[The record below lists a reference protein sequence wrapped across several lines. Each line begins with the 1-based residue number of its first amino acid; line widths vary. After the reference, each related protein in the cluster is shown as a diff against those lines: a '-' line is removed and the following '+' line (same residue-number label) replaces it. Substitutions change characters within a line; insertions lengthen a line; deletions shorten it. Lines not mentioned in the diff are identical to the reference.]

1 VERILARDAGPR
13 SRGVIG
19 LGHNGPMETPRLPMR
34 LPAHVLNGIAV
45 SLGISLIQIVL
56 SLAFGKLAALAAA
69 TGAICASLADLPIAP
84 ARTWRRVGTG
94 AVMACVSGLLVNLL
108 RESGVAMGITIM
120 FLSFC
125 SAMALAWG
133 VRAGPLSFIPILALI
148 FTLAAPPPADL
159 HALWV
164 HSGWTAVGALLY
176 FLWAVLSSR
185 VLQPRYRTLALAA
198 ALSALAALLRSRA
211 ALLSRSEGNG
221 ASPLQDWIRSQVAL
235 DERLQAARDL
245 LFPAVGEPHAA
256 PAIAVLLQAVEMRDT
271 LLAGELDIELLGND
285 APASQLRERLRVHG
299 GRVAEAVEAM
309 AQALRDHGMQ
319 VPASAATPFDETD
332 IETGEPVFPHPARH
346 AAATAPAAAAAASL
360 ADSVASAAA
369 TAPSAAVDATLAA
382 VDAAAIGAAAAQ
394 AVAHAQPEVGPPA
407 DPASVARD
415 AAAAARAQAP
425 ARVPL
430 FATTDPRYPLAVAFY
445 GRARQMVAVLAR
457 MQAALRGEPTPLPLA
472 GDELQVFV
480 STEGWPLAALRAQLN
495 TRSPTFR
502 HAVRMSLALGSA
514 YFIGLA
520 LPWASHPHWLVLS
533 VGVVL
538 RGNLEQTLSRRN
550 DRVLGTMIGCLLVL
564 VRAQFAATWV
574 STLAFLAAV
583 GIAHSFTTA
592 RYLVTAA
599 AASVM
604 ALMQAHMAAPDAE
617 SFGVFE
623 RIADT
628 VIGAALAWGFSY
640 LWPWWERRGVAQLN
654 DRVLKS
660 LRALTSE
667 VMRLPDPAQP
677 DLKLRL
683 ARREVYEA
691 VGAIASAAQRTG
703 AEPERVQVPMYA
715 LAEML
720 TRCHVLMAQLVAVR
734 LLLAR
739 RGAQLDPATAG
750 KVLAEAC
757 SALHHALDHPAVG
770 TSPQRGAPGA
780 AGAPVVVAG
789 TVPSE
794 DVDHTA
800 VPAALPDSAVLP
812 WLRRRLQLA
821 TRAARRVGLAAQALN
836 AAAT

>member
-1 VERILARDAGPR
+1 
-13 SRGVIG
+13 
-19 LGHNGPMETPRLPMR
+19 METPRLAMR
-34 LPAHVLNGIAV
+34 LPAHVLNGLAV
-45 SLGISLIQIVL
+45 SVGISIIQIT
-56 SLAFGKLAALAAA
+56 LALTAGPLAALAAC

-84 ARTWRRVGTG
+84 ARTWRRVGT
-94 AVMACVSGLLVNLL
+94 AALVAWASGLLVNLL
-108 RESGVAMGITIM
+108 RESGVAMGFTVVA
-120 FLSFC
+120 LGFC
-125 SAMALAWG
+125 STMAWAWG
-133 VRAGPLSFIPILALI
+133 PRAGPLAFIPILALI
-148 FTLAAPPPADL
+148 FTLAAPAPASSAEL
-159 HALWV
+159 LV
-164 HSGWTAVGALLY
+164 RSGWTAVGALSY
-176 FLWAVLSSR
+176 FGWAVLSSR
-185 VLQPRYRTLALAA
+185 VLQPRYRTLALAG
-198 ALSALAALLRSRA
+198 ALHALAALLRSRA
-211 ALLSRSEGNG
+211 ALLSRADGG
-221 ASPLQDWIRSQVAL
+221 DAAPPLQDWIRSQIAL

-245 LFPAVGEPHAA
+245 LFPAAGEPQTG
-256 PAIAVLLQAVEMRDT
+256 PAIAVLLLAVEMRDT
-271 LLAGELDIELLGND
+271 LMAGELDIELLGND
-285 APASQLRERLRVHG
+285 GPATQLRERLRVHG
-299 GRVAEAVEAM
+299 VRVADAVDAM
-309 AQALRDHGMQ
+309 AQALRDYGMQ
-319 VPASAATPFDETD
+319 VPASAASPMEETD
-332 IETGEPVFPHPARH
+332 IETGEPVVPHPLRATQ
-346 AAATAPAAAAAASL
+346 AATAPAAAAAASI
-360 ADSVASAAA
+360 AASAASAAA
-369 TAPSAAVDATLAA
+369 TAPTSAVDDDVATR
-382 VDAAAIGAAAAQ
+382 DAAAVGAAAAL
-394 AVAHAQPEVGPPA
+394 AVARPTQA
-407 DPASVARD
+407 DPASAARD
-415 AAAAARAQAP
+415 AAAAVRASTP

-430 FATTDPRYPLAVAFY
+430 FASSDPRYPLAVAFY
-445 GRARQMVAVLAR
+445 GRARRMVAVLAR
-457 MQAALRGEPTPLPLA
+457 MQAALRGEVTPLPLA
-472 GDELQVFV
+472 PDELQVFI
-480 STEGWPLAALRAQLN
+480 STEGWPWAAVRAQLN

-502 HAVRMSLALGSA
+502 HAVRLSLALGSA

-533 VGVVL
+533 VAVVL
-538 RGNLEQTLSRRN
+538 RGNLEQTLARRN

-564 VRAQFAATWV
+564 GIAQVGAQWL
-574 STLAFLAAV
+574 STSAFLIAV
-583 GIAHSFTTA
+583 GIAHSFVTA

-604 ALMQAHMAAPDAE
+604 ALMQAHMAAPDAQ

-628 VIGAALAWGFSY
+628 IMGAALAWGFSY
-640 LWPWWERRGVAQLN
+640 VWPWWERRGIDKLT

-667 VMRLPDPAQP
+667 VTRLPDPAQP

-739 RGAQLDPATAG
+739 RGAQLDPAVAR
-750 KVLAEAC
+750 KVLTDAC
-757 SALHHALDHPAVG
+757 VALHQALDNPGLG

-780 AGAPVVVAG
+780 AGAPVVVSG

-821 TRAARRVGLAAQALN
+821 TRAARRVGLAAQALK
-836 AAAT
+836 AAAR

>member
-1 VERILARDAGPR
+1 MGC
-13 SRGVIG
+13 
-19 LGHNGPMETPRLPMR
+19 METPRLAMR
-34 LPAHVLNGIAV
+34 LPAHVLNGLAV
-45 SLGISLIQIVL
+45 ALGISLIQIT
-56 SLAFGKLAALAAA
+56 LALTAGKLAALAAA

-84 ARTWRRVGTG
+84 ARTWRRVGMG
-94 AVMACVSGLLVNLL
+94 ALVGWASGLLVSLL
-108 RESGVAMGITIM
+108 RESGVTMGFTII

-125 SAMALAWG
+125 STMALAWG
-133 VRAGPLSFIPILALI
+133 LRAGPLSFIPVLALI
-148 FTLAAPPPADL
+148 FTLAAPPPAGAT
-159 HALWV
+159 ALLI
-164 HSGWTAVGALLY
+164 HTGWTAVGCLAY
-176 FLWAVLSSR
+176 FSWAVLSSR
-185 VLQPRYRTLALAA
+185 VLQPRYRTLALAT
-198 ALSALAALLRSRA
+198 ALQALAALLRSRA
-211 ALLSRSEGNG
+211 ALLSRTETGG
-221 ASPLQDWIRSQVAL
+221 GTPPLQDWIRSQVAL

-245 LFPAVGEPHAA
+245 LFPAAGRPHTG

-271 LLAGELDIELLGND
+271 LLAGELDIELLGHD
-285 APASQLRERLRVHG
+285 GPAGQLRDRLRMHG
-299 GRVAEAVEAM
+299 TRVADAVDAM
-309 AQALRDHGMQ
+309 AQALRDFGMQ
-319 VPASAATPFDETD
+319 VPSAAAAPLDETD
-332 IETGEPVFPHPARH
+332 IETGEAVPAHPAD
-346 AAATAPAAAAAASL
+346 AASN
-360 ADSVASAAA
+360 
-369 TAPSAAVDATLAA
+369 
-382 VDAAAIGAAAAQ
+382 
-394 AVAHAQPEVGPPA
+394 
-407 DPASVARD
+407 
-415 AAAAARAQAP
+415 AAARAHTP

-457 MQAALRGEPTPLPLA
+457 MQAALRGEATPLPLA
-472 GDELQVFV
+472 RDELQVFI
-480 STEGWPLAALRAQLN
+480 SPEGWPMDALRSQLT
-495 TRSPTFR
+495 TRSPIFR
-502 HAVRMSLALGSA
+502 HAVRLSLALGSA

-533 VGVVL
+533 VAVVL

-564 VRAQFAATWV
+564 VLAQFAAPW
-574 STLAFLAAV
+574 LATAVFLIAV
-583 GIAHSFTTA
+583 GISHSFTVA

-604 ALMQAHMAAPDAE
+604 ALMQAHMAAPDAA

-623 RIADT
+623 RVADT
-628 VIGAALAWGFSY
+628 VMGASLAWGFSY
-640 LWPWWERRGVAQLN
+640 LWPWWERRGIERLN
-654 DRVLKS
+654 ERVLKS
-660 LRALTSE
+660 LRTLSTE
-667 VMRLPDPAQP
+667 VMRLPDATRP
-677 DLKLRL
+677 DLQLRL

-739 RGAQLDPATAG
+739 RGAQLEGAVAQ
-750 KVLAEAC
+750 KALADAC
-757 SALHHALDHPAVG
+757 VALNHALDNPTVG

-780 AGAPVVVAG
+780 AGAPVVVSG

-836 AAAT
+836 AAAR

>member
-1 VERILARDAGPR
+1 MAR
-13 SRGVIG
+13 
-19 LGHNGPMETPRLPMR
+19 METPRLAMR
-34 LPAHVLNGIAV
+34 LPAHVLNGLAV
-45 SLGISLIQIVL
+45 ALGISLILITL
-56 SLAFGKLAALAAA
+56 TLAAGKLAALAAA
-69 TGAICASLADLPIAP
+69 TGAICASLADLPLAP
-84 ARTWRRVGTG
+84 QRTWRRVGTG
-94 AVMACVSGLLVNLL
+94 ALVGWASGALIALLS
-108 RESGVAMGITIM
+108 ESGVAMGFIIIV
-120 FLSFC
+120 LSFC
-125 SAMALAWG
+125 ATMALAWG
-133 VRAGPLSFIPILALI
+133 LRAGPLSFIPILALI
-148 FTLAAPPPADL
+148 FTLAAPPHGA
-159 HALWV
+159 HAVLV
-164 HSGWTAVGALLY
+164 HAGWSAVGGLAY
-176 FLWAVLSSR
+176 FSWAVFSSR

-198 ALSALAALLRSRA
+198 ALQALAALLRSRA
-211 ALLSRSEGNG
+211 ALLSRVENG
-221 ASPLQDWIRSQVAL
+221 TPPLEDWIRSQVAL

-245 LFPAVGEPHAA
+245 LFPAAGEPHTG

-271 LLAGELDIELLGND
+271 LLAGELDIELLGHD
-285 APASQLRERLRVHG
+285 GPAGQLRDRLRVHG
-299 GRVAEAVEAM
+299 VRVADAVDAM
-309 AQALRDHGMQ
+309 AQALRDFGMQ
-319 VPASAATPFDETD
+319 VPPAAAAPLAETD
-332 IETGEPVFPHPARH
+332 IEMGEAV
-346 AAATAPAAAAAASL
+346 APAAAAAASI
-360 ADSVASAAA
+360 AASVASAAA
-369 TAPSAAVDATLAA
+369 TAPSASLDAVVAEA
-382 VDAAAIGAAAAQ
+382 DAARVGEAAAQ
-394 AVAHAQPEVGPPA
+394 AVEPGAAGAGPAP

-415 AAAAARAQAP
+415 AAAAARARTP
-425 ARVPL
+425 PRVPL
-430 FATTDPRYPLAVAFY
+430 FASTDPRYPLAVAFY

-457 MQAALRGEPTPLPLA
+457 MQAALRGEPTPLTLA
-472 GDELQVFV
+472 RDELQVFI
-480 STEGWPLAALRAQLN
+480 STEGWPLAALRAQLT

-502 HAVRMSLALGSA
+502 HAVRLSLALGSA

-533 VGVVL
+533 VAVVL

-564 VRAQFAATWV
+564 VLAQFGAPWLTTA
-574 STLAFLAAV
+574 AFLVAV

-604 ALMQAHMAAPDAE
+604 ALMQAHMAAPDAA

-623 RIADT
+623 RVADT
-628 VIGAALAWGFSY
+628 VMGAALAWGFSY
-640 LWPWWERRGVAQLN
+640 LWPWWERRGIAKLT

-660 LRALTSE
+660 LRALASE
-667 VMRLPDPAQP
+667 VMRLPDPAKP

-691 VGAIASAAQRTG
+691 VGAIASAAQRTS
-703 AEPERVQVPMYA
+703 AEPESVQVPMYA

-739 RGAQLDPATAG
+739 RGAQLEGVVAQKALTD
-750 KVLAEAC
+750 AC
-757 SALHHALDHPAVG
+757 VALHHALDSPAVG

-780 AGAPVVVAG
+780 AGAPVVVSG

-836 AAAT
+836 AASR

>member
-1 VERILARDAGPR
+1 MGR
-13 SRGVIG
+13 
-19 LGHNGPMETPRLPMR
+19 METPRLAMR
-34 LPAHVLNGIAV
+34 LPAHVLNGLAV
-45 SLGISLIQIVL
+45 ALGISLIQIT
-56 SLAFGKLAALAAA
+56 LALTVGKLAALAAA

-84 ARTWRRVGTG
+84 ERTWRRVGTG
-94 AVMACVSGLLVNLL
+94 AVVGWASGLVVALL
-108 RESGVAMGITIM
+108 RESGVAMGLTIM
-120 FLSFC
+120 LLSFC
-125 SAMALAWG
+125 SSMALAWG
-133 VRAGPLSFIPILALI
+133 LRAGPLSFIPILALI
-148 FTLAAPPPADL
+148 FTLAAPPPATPHDL
-159 HALWV
+159 LV
-164 HSGWTAVGALLY
+164 HSGWTAVGGLAY
-176 FLWAVLSSR
+176 FAWAVLSSR

-198 ALSALAALLRSRA
+198 ALQALAALLRSRA
-211 ALLSRSEGNG
+211 ALLSRTDAGG
-221 ASPLQDWIRSQVAL
+221 TPPLEDWIRSQVAL

-245 LFPAVGEPHAA
+245 LFPAVGEPHTG

-271 LLAGELDIELLGND
+271 LLAGELDIELLGHD
-285 APASQLRERLRVHG
+285 GPAGQLRDRLRIHG
-299 GRVAEAVEAM
+299 VRVADAIDAM
-309 AQALRDHGMQ
+309 AQALRDFGMR
-319 VPASAATPFDETD
+319 VPASAASPLAETD
-332 IETGEPVFPHPARH
+332 IETGEAVVPHPAH
-346 AAATAPAAAAAASL
+346 ASQAATAPAAAAAASI
-360 ADSVASAAA
+360 ADSAASASAV
-369 TAPSAAVDATLAA
+369 APSASVDANVAA
-382 VDAAAIGAAAAQ
+382 ADAARIGAAAAQ
-394 AVAHAQPEVGPPA
+394 AVAQPAPDVGPAA
-407 DPASVARD
+407 DPAGLARD
-415 AAAAARAQAP
+415 AAAAARAQTP

-472 GDELQVFV
+472 RDELQVFI
-480 STEGWPLAALRAQLN
+480 STEGWPWAPLRAQFT
-495 TRSPTFR
+495 TRSPIFR
-502 HAVRMSLALGSA
+502 HAVRMSLALGIA

-533 VGVVL
+533 VAVVL

-564 VRAQFAATWV
+564 VLAQFGAPWLT
-574 STLAFLAAV
+574 TLAFLVAV

-604 ALMQAHMAAPDAE
+604 ALMQAHMAAPDAH

-628 VIGAALAWGFSY
+628 IMGAALAWGFSY
-640 LWPWWERRGVAQLN
+640 VWPWWERRGIAKLN

-660 LRALTSE
+660 LRTLTSE

-677 DLKLRL
+677 ELKLRL

-739 RGAQLDPATAG
+739 RGAQLEREVARKALT
-750 KVLAEAC
+750 EAC
-757 SALHHALDHPAVG
+757 VALHHALDNPTVG

-780 AGAPVVVAG
+780 AGAPVVVSG

-836 AAAT
+836 AAAR

>member
-1 VERILARDAGPR
+1 MGLTIIL
-13 SRGVIG
+13 
-19 LGHNGPMETPRLPMR
+19 LT
-34 LPAHVLNGIAV
+34 
-45 SLGISLIQIVL
+45 
-56 SLAFGKLAALAAA
+56 
-69 TGAICASLADLPIAP
+69 
-84 ARTWRRVGTG
+84 
-94 AVMACVSGLLVNLL
+94 
-108 RESGVAMGITIM
+108 
-120 FLSFC
+120 FC
-125 SAMALAWG
+125 STMALAWG
-133 VRAGPLSFIPILALI
+133 LRAGPLSFIPVLALI
-148 FTLAAPPPADL
+148 FTLASPPPVNAT
-159 HALWV
+159 ALFM
-164 HSGWTAVGALLY
+164 HSGWTALGGLFY
-176 FLWAVLSSR
+176 FSWAVLSSR

-198 ALSALAALLRSRA
+198 ALHALADLLRSRA
-211 ALLSRSEGNG
+211 ALLSGTDAHDGSP
-221 ASPLQDWIRSQVAL
+221 PLQDWIRSQVSL

-245 LFPAVGEPHAA
+245 LFPAAGEPHTG

-271 LLAGELDIELLGND
+271 LLAGELDIELLGHD
-285 APASQLRERLRVHG
+285 GAAGQLRERLRVHG
-299 GRVAEAVEAM
+299 MRVGDAVEAM
-309 AQALRDHGMQ
+309 AQALKDYGMTLPAHAA
-319 VPASAATPFDETD
+319 VPLAETD
-332 IETGEPVFPHPARH
+332 IEMGEPVAHPSTS
-346 AAATAPAAAAAASL
+346 ATAPEAAAAASI
-360 ADSVASAAA
+360 AESAASAAA
-369 TAPSAAVDATLAA
+369 TSPSASVDAHVASA
-382 VDAAAIGAAAAQ
+382 DAATVGAAAAQ
-394 AVAHAQPEVGPPA
+394 AVAPGAPDVGRVA
-407 DPASVARD
+407 DPASLVRQ
-415 AAAAARAQAP
+415 AAAAARAATP

-430 FATTDPRYPLAVAFY
+430 FASTDPRYPLAVAFY

-457 MQAALRGEPTPLPLA
+457 MQAALRGEVTPLPLA
-472 GDELQVFV
+472 RDELQVFI
-480 STEGWPLAALRAQLN
+480 SPEGWPPAALRAQLN
-495 TRSPTFR
+495 VDSPVFR
-502 HAVRMSLALGSA
+502 HAARMSLALGIA

-533 VGVVL
+533 VAVVL

-564 VRAQFAATWV
+564 VLAQFGAPWL
-574 STLAFLAAV
+574 STLAFLVAV
-583 GIAHSFTTA
+583 GVAHSFVTA
-592 RYLVTAA
+592 RYLVTAV

-623 RIADT
+623 RLADT
-628 VIGAALAWGFSY
+628 VMGAALAWGFSY
-640 LWPWWERRGVAQLN
+640 VWPWWERRGMARLTE
-654 DRVLKS
+654 RVLKS

-667 VMRLPDPAQP
+667 VMRLPDPAVP

-739 RGAQLDPATAG
+739 RGSQLEGAVARKALTD
-750 KVLAEAC
+750 AC
-757 SALHHALDHPAVG
+757 VALHHALDNPAVG

-780 AGAPVVVAG
+780 AGAPVVVSG

-821 TRAARRVGLAAQALN
+821 TRAARRVGLAAQALR
-836 AAAT
+836 AASL

>member
-1 VERILARDAGPR
+1 MGR
-13 SRGVIG
+13 
-19 LGHNGPMETPRLPMR
+19 METPRLAMR
-34 LPAHVLNGIAV
+34 LPAHVLNGLAV
-45 SLGISLIQIVL
+45 ALGISLIQIA
-56 SLAFGKLAALAAA
+56 LALTVGKLAALAAL

-94 AVMACVSGLLVNLL
+94 ALVGWASGLLVSLL
-108 RESGVAMGITIM
+108 RESGAAMGLTII

-125 SAMALAWG
+125 STMALAWG
-133 VRAGPLSFIPILALI
+133 LRAGPLSFIPILALI
-148 FTLAAPPPADL
+148 FTLAAPPPADATL
-159 HALWV
+159 LWI
-164 HSGWTAVGALLY
+164 HSGWTAVGGLLY
-176 FLWAVLSSR
+176 FCWAVLSSR

-198 ALSALAALLRSRA
+198 ALQALAALLRSRA
-211 ALLSRSEGNG
+211 ALLSRTE
-221 ASPLQDWIRSQVAL
+221 ASGGTPPLQDWIRSQVSL

-245 LFPAVGEPHAA
+245 LFPAIGEPHTG

-271 LLAGELDIELLGND
+271 LLAGELDIELLGHD
-285 APASQLRERLRVHG
+285 GPAGQLRERLRFHG
-299 GRVAEAVEAM
+299 VRVADAIDAM
-309 AQALRDHGMQ
+309 AQALRDHGMR
-319 VPASAATPFDETD
+319 VPAAASPPFDETD
-332 IETGEPVFPHPARH
+332 IETGEAVVPHPAH
-346 AAATAPAAAAAASL
+346 ASRGATAPAAL
-360 ADSVASAAA
+360 AR
-369 TAPSAAVDATLAA
+369 T
-382 VDAAAIGAAAAQ
+382 
-394 AVAHAQPEVGPPA
+394 
-407 DPASVARD
+407 
-415 AAAAARAQAP
+415 P

-445 GRARQMVAVLAR
+445 GRARRMVAVLAR
-457 MQAALRGEPTPLPLA
+457 MQAALRGEATPLPLA
-472 GDELQVFV
+472 RDELQVFI
-480 STEGWPLAALRAQLN
+480 SPEGWPPAALRAQLT
-495 TRSPTFR
+495 TRSPIFR
-502 HAVRMSLALGSA
+502 HAVRLSLALGSA

-533 VGVVL
+533 VAVVL

-564 VRAQFAATWV
+564 VLAQFGAPWLT
-574 STLAFLAAV
+574 TLAFLLAV

-617 SFGVFE
+617 NFGVFE
-623 RIADT
+623 RVADT
-628 VIGAALAWGFSY
+628 VMGAALAWGFSY
-640 LWPWWERRGVAQLN
+640 LWPWWERRGIAKLN

-667 VMRLPDPAQP
+667 VMRLPDPARP

-703 AEPERVQVPMYA
+703 AEPVRVQVPMYA

-739 RGAQLDPATAG
+739 RGAQLENAVAQ
-750 KVLAEAC
+750 KALAEAC
-757 SALHHALDHPAVG
+757 VALHHALDNPTVG

-780 AGAPVVVAG
+780 AGAPVVVSG

-836 AAAT
+836 AAAR

>member
-1 VERILARDAGPR
+1 
-13 SRGVIG
+13 
-19 LGHNGPMETPRLPMR
+19 METPRFAMR

-45 SLGISLIQIVL
+45 SLGIALLQITCT
-56 SLAFGKLAALAAA
+56 LAFGKLPALAAA
-69 TGAICASLADLPIAP
+69 TGAICSSLADLPIAP

-94 AVMACVSGLLVNLL
+94 AVMTCLSVLLVNLL
-108 RESGVAMGITIM
+108 RQSGVAMGITVM

-133 VRAGPLSFIPILALI
+133 LRAGPLSFIPILALI
-148 FTLAAPPPADL
+148 FTLAAPPPRDM
-159 HALWV
+159 HALWT
-164 HSGWTAVGALLY
+164 HCGWTAVGALAY

-198 ALSALAALLRSRA
+198 ALSALAALLRSRS
-211 ALLSRSEGNG
+211 ALLSRTEADGPP
-221 ASPLQDWIRSQVAL
+221 PLQDWIRSQVAL

-245 LFPAVGEPHAA
+245 LFPAVGEPHTG

-285 APASQLRERLRVHG
+285 GPANQLRDRLRVHG
-299 GRVAEAVEAM
+299 GRVADAIEAM
-309 AQALRDHGMQ
+309 AQALRDHGMT
-319 VPASAATPFDETD
+319 VPAPATTPFDETD
-332 IETGEPVFPHPARH
+332 IETGESITPHPARH
-346 AAATAPAAAAAASL
+346 VAGTASL
-360 ADSVASAAA
+360 ARSAASAAA
-369 TAPSAAVDATLAA
+369 TAPSSAVDASLAA
-382 VDAAAIGAAAAQ
+382 ADAAAIGEAAAR
-394 AVAHAQPEVGPPA
+394 AVAHAVPGVGPAA
-407 DPASVARD
+407 DPASLARD

-430 FATTDPRYPLAVAFY
+430 FASTDPRYPLAVAFY

-472 GDELQVFV
+472 DDELQVFV
-480 STEGWPLAALRAQLN
+480 SPEGWPLAALRAQLN

-502 HAVRMSLALGSA
+502 HAVRMSLALGCA
-514 YFIGLA
+514 YFIGLV

-533 VGVVL
+533 VAVVL

-564 VRAQFAATWV
+564 LLAQLEAPWL
-574 STLAFLAAV
+574 STAAFLVAV
-583 GIAHSFTTA
+583 GIAHSFVTA
-592 RYLVTAA
+592 RYIVTAA

-617 SFGVFE
+617 NFGVVE
-623 RIADT
+623 RLADT
-628 VIGAALAWGFSY
+628 VMGAALAWGFSY
-640 LWPWWERRGVAQLN
+640 LWPWWERRGIDKLN

-660 LRALTSE
+660 LRTLTSE
-667 VMRLPDPAQP
+667 VMRLPDAAKP
-677 DLKLRL
+677 DLRLRL

-691 VGAIASAAQRTG
+691 VGAIASAAQRTA
-703 AEPERVQVPMYA
+703 AEPERVRVPMYA

-739 RGAQLDPATAG
+739 RGAQLDPAAAG
-750 KVLAEAC
+750 KVLADAC
-757 SALHHALDHPAVG
+757 NALHHALDNPGVG

-780 AGAPVVVAG
+780 AGAPVVVSG

-821 TRAARRVGLAAQALN
+821 TRAARRVGLAAQALS
-836 AAAT
+836 AAAR

>member
-1 VERILARDAGPR
+1 MFR
-13 SRGVIG
+13 
-19 LGHNGPMETPRLPMR
+19 METPRLAMR
-34 LPAHVLNGIAV
+34 LPAHVLNGLAV
-45 SLGISLIQIVL
+45 SLGISLIVITL
-56 SLAFGKLAALAAA
+56 TLAAGKLAALAAA

-84 ARTWRRVGTG
+84 RRTWRRVGMG
-94 AVMACVSGLLVNLL
+94 ALAGWASGVLIALLS
-108 RESGVAMGITIM
+108 ESGVAMGFIIIV
-120 FLSFC
+120 LSFC
-125 SAMALAWG
+125 STMALAWG
-133 VRAGPLSFIPILALI
+133 LRAGPLSFIPILALI
-148 FTLAAPPPADL
+148 FTLAAPPHGT
-159 HALWV
+159 HALLV
-164 HSGWTAVGALLY
+164 HAGWSAVGGLAY
-176 FLWAVLSSR
+176 FAWAVFSSR

-198 ALSALAALLRSRA
+198 ALQALAALLRSRA
-211 ALLSRSEGNG
+211 ALLSRVESGTP
-221 ASPLQDWIRSQVAL
+221 PLEDWIRSQVAL

-245 LFPAVGEPHAA
+245 LFPAAGKPQTA

-271 LLAGELDIELLGND
+271 LLAGELDIELLGHD
-285 APASQLRERLRVHG
+285 GPAGQLRERLRVHG
-299 GRVAEAVEAM
+299 TRVADAIDAM
-309 AQALRDHGMQ
+309 AQALRDFGMQ
-319 VPASAATPFDETD
+319 VPSAAAAPLAETD
-332 IETGEPVFPHPARH
+332 IEMGEAVAPV
-346 AAATAPAAAAAASL
+346 AAAAASI
-360 ADSVASAAA
+360 AASAASAAA
-369 TAPSAAVDATLAA
+369 TAPSASLDAQVAET
-382 VDAAAIGAAAAQ
+382 DAARVGEAAAQ
-394 AVAHAQPEVGPPA
+394 AVEPGAAGAGPTP
-407 DPASVARD
+407 DPASAARD
-415 AAAAARAQAP
+415 AAAGVRAQTP
-425 ARVPL
+425 PRVPL
-430 FATTDPRYPLAVAFY
+430 FASTDPRYPLAVAFY

-472 GDELQVFV
+472 RDELQVFI
-480 STEGWPLAALRAQLN
+480 SPEGWPLAALRAQL
-495 TRSPTFR
+495 TPRSATFR
-502 HAVRMSLALGSA
+502 HAVRLSLALGSA

-533 VGVVL
+533 VAVVL

-564 VRAQFAATWV
+564 VLAQFGAPWLTTA
-574 STLAFLAAV
+574 AFLVAV

-604 ALMQAHMAAPDAE
+604 ALMQAHMAAPDAA

-623 RIADT
+623 RVADT
-628 VIGAALAWGFSY
+628 VMGAALAWGFSY
-640 LWPWWERRGVAQLN
+640 VWPWWERRGIAKLN

-667 VMRLPDPAQP
+667 VMRLPDPAKP

-691 VGAIASAAQRTG
+691 VGAIASAAQRTS
-703 AEPERVQVPMYA
+703 AEPESVQVPMYA

-739 RGAQLDPATAG
+739 RGAQLEGAVAQ
-750 KVLAEAC
+750 KALADAC
-757 SALHHALDHPAVG
+757 VALHHALENPALG

-780 AGAPVVVAG
+780 AGAPVVVSG

-836 AAAT
+836 AASR

>member
-1 VERILARDAGPR
+1 
-13 SRGVIG
+13 
-19 LGHNGPMETPRLPMR
+19 METPRFAMR

-45 SLGISLIQIVL
+45 SLGISLIQITL
-56 SLAFGKLAALAAA
+56 ALAFGKLAALAAA
-69 TGAICASLADLPIAP
+69 TGAICSSLADLPIAP

-120 FLSFC
+120 ALSFC

-133 VRAGPLSFIPILALI
+133 LRAGPLSFIPILALI
-148 FTLAAPPPADL
+148 FTLAAPPPPDMR
-159 HALWV
+159 ALWM
-164 HSGWTAVGALLY
+164 HSGWTAVGALAY
-176 FLWAVLSSR
+176 FLWALLASR

-198 ALSALAALLRSRA
+198 ALSALATLLRSRA
-211 ALLSRSEGNG
+211 ALLSRTEAHGPP
-221 ASPLQDWIRSQVAL
+221 PLQDWIHSQVAL

-245 LFPAVGEPHAA
+245 LFPAVGEPRTG

-271 LLAGELDIELLGND
+271 LLAGELDIDLLGSD
-285 APASQLRERLRVHG
+285 APAHQLRERLRVHG
-299 GRVAEAVEAM
+299 ARVADAVEAM
-309 AQALRDHGMQ
+309 AQALRDHGMT
-319 VPASAATPFDETD
+319 VPASAAAPLDEAD
-332 IETGEPVFPHPARH
+332 IETGEPALPHPARH
-346 AAATAPAAAAAASL
+346 AAAAAATAPAAAAAASI
-360 ADSVASAAA
+360 AESVASAAA
-369 TAPSAAVDATLAA
+369 TAPSAAVDAALAA
-382 VDAAAIGAAAAQ
+382 ADAAAIGEAAAQ
-394 AVAHAQPEVGPPA
+394 AVARAQPDAGPAA
-407 DPASVARD
+407 DPASVARN

-430 FATTDPRYPLAVAFY
+430 FASTDPRYPLAVAFY

-457 MQAALRGEPTPLPLA
+457 MQAALRGEPAPLPLA
-472 GDELQVFV
+472 ADELQVFI

-502 HAVRMSLALGSA
+502 HAVRLSLALGSA

-533 VGVVL
+533 VAVVL

-564 VRAQFAATWV
+564 VLAQFGAAWL
-574 STLAFLAAV
+574 STLAFLSAV

-617 SFGVFE
+617 NFGVFE

-628 VIGAALAWGFSY
+628 VMGAALAWGFSY
-640 LWPWWERRGVAQLN
+640 LWPWWERRGIAKLN

-667 VMRLPDPAQP
+667 VMRLPDPATP
-677 DLKLRL
+677 ELKLRL

-739 RGAQLDPATAG
+739 RGAQLDAAAAS
-750 KVLAEAC
+750 KVLADAC
-757 SALHHALDHPAVG
+757 AALHHALANPDVG
-770 TSPQRGAPGA
+770 TSPQRGAAGA
-780 AGAPVVVAG
+780 AGAPVVVSG

-836 AAAT
+836 AAAS

>member
-1 VERILARDAGPR
+1 
-13 SRGVIG
+13 
-19 LGHNGPMETPRLPMR
+19 METPRLAMR
-34 LPAHVLNGIAV
+34 LPAHVLNGLAV
-45 SLGISLIQIVL
+45 ALGIALIQITLVL
-56 SLAFGKLAALAAA
+56 TVGKLAALAAA

-84 ARTWRRVGTG
+84 ARTWRRVGMG
-94 AVMACVSGLLVNLL
+94 ALLGWASALLVSLL
-108 RESGVAMGITIM
+108 RASGVTMGFTIIA
-120 FLSFC
+120 LSF
-125 SAMALAWG
+125 SSTMALAWG
-133 VRAGPLSFIPILALI
+133 LRAGQLAFIPILALI
-148 FTLAAPPPADL
+148 FTLAAPPPSSAMVL
-159 HALWV
+159 LI
-164 HSGWTAVGALLY
+164 HSGWSAVGCLAY
-176 FLWAVLSSR
+176 FGWAVLSSH
-185 VLQPRYRTLALAA
+185 VLQPRYRTLALAS
-198 ALSALAALLRSRA
+198 ALEALAALLRSRA
-211 ALLSRSEGNG
+211 VLLSRAEAGG
-221 ASPLQDWIRSQVAL
+221 GTPPLQDWIRSQVAL

-245 LFPAVGEPHAA
+245 LFPAAGQPHTG

-271 LLAGELDIELLGND
+271 LLAGELDIELLGHD
-285 APASQLRERLRVHG
+285 GPASQLRERLRMHG
-299 GRVAEAVEAM
+299 MRVADAVDAM
-309 AQALRDHGMQ
+309 ATALRDFGMQ
-319 VPASAATPFDETD
+319 VPAAAASPLDETD
-332 IETGEPVFPHPARH
+332 IETGEAIPPHPSD
-346 AAATAPAAAAAASL
+346 AAVAPKAAAAASI
-360 ADSVASAAA
+360 AASAASA
-369 TAPSAAVDATLAA
+369 SAMAPSAAVDEQLAA
-382 VDAAAIGAAAAQ
+382 SDAAVVGEAAAQ
-394 AVAHAQPEVGPPA
+394 AVSQVSPDVGPAA
-407 DPASVARD
+407 DPASVARN
-415 AAAAARAQAP
+415 AAAAARAQTP

-430 FATTDPRYPLAVAFY
+430 FATSDPRYPLAVAFY
-445 GRARQMVAVLAR
+445 SRARQMVAVLAR
-457 MQAALRGEPTPLPLA
+457 MQAALRGEVTPLPLA
-472 GDELQVFV
+472 PDELQVFI
-480 STEGWPLAALRAQLN
+480 SPEGWPLAALRAQLT
-495 TRSPTFR
+495 TRSPIFR
-502 HAVRMSLALGSA
+502 HAVRLSLALGSA
-514 YFIGLA
+514 WFIGLA

-533 VGVVL
+533 VAVVL

-564 VRAQFAATWV
+564 VLAQFGAPWLA
-574 STLAFLAAV
+574 TLAFLIAV

-604 ALMQAHMAAPDAE
+604 ALMQAHMAAPDAA

-628 VIGAALAWGFSY
+628 VMGAALAWGFSY
-640 LWPWWERRGVAQLN
+640 LWPWWERSGVEKLN
-654 DRVLKS
+654 ERVLKS
-660 LRALTSE
+660 LRALTTE

-739 RGAQLDPATAG
+739 RGAQLEGTVARKALTD
-750 KVLAEAC
+750 AC
-757 SALHHALDHPAVG
+757 VALNHALDNPTVG

-780 AGAPVVVAG
+780 AGAPVVVSG

-836 AAAT
+836 AAAR

>member
-1 VERILARDAGPR
+1 MTR
-13 SRGVIG
+13 
-19 LGHNGPMETPRLPMR
+19 METPRFAMR

-45 SLGISLIQIVL
+45 SLGISLIQITFT
-56 SLAFGKLAALAAA
+56 LAFGKLAALAAA
-69 TGAICASLADLPIAP
+69 TGAICSSLADLPIAP

-94 AVMACVSGLLVNLL
+94 AVMACLSVLLVNLL
-108 RESGVAMGITIM
+108 RESGVAMGITVM

-133 VRAGPLSFIPILALI
+133 LRAGPLSFIPILALI
-148 FTLAAPPPADL
+148 FTLAAPPPADMR
-159 HALWV
+159 ALWT
-164 HSGWTAVGALLY
+164 HCGWTAVGALVY

-198 ALSALAALLRSRA
+198 ALSALATLLRSRA
-211 ALLSRSEGNG
+211 ALLSRTESGG
-221 ASPLQDWIRSQVAL
+221 PPPLQDWIRSQVAL

-245 LFPAVGEPHAA
+245 LFPAVGEPHTGR
-256 PAIAVLLQAVEMRDT
+256 AIAVLLQAVEMRDT
-271 LLAGELDIELLGND
+271 LLAGELDIELLGSD
-285 APASQLRERLRVHG
+285 GPASQLRERLREHG
-299 GRVAEAVEAM
+299 GRVADAIEAM
-309 AQALRDHGMQ
+309 ARALRDHGMA
-319 VPASAATPFDETD
+319 VPASAASGFDETD
-332 IETGEPVFPHPARH
+332 IETGEPVRG
-346 AAATAPAAAAAASL
+346 TASL
-360 ADSVASAAA
+360 ARSAASAAA
-369 TAPSAAVDATLAA
+369 VAPSAAVDARLAA
-382 VDAAAIGAAAAQ
+382 ADAAVIGEAAAR
-394 AVAHAQPEVGPPA
+394 AVAHGAPA
-407 DPASVARD
+407 DPAGLARD
-415 AAAAARAQAP
+415 AAAVARAQAP
-425 ARVPL
+425 AREPL
-430 FATTDPRYPLAVAFY
+430 FAGNDPRYPLAVAFY

-472 GDELQVFV
+472 NDELQVFV

-514 YFIGLA
+514 YFIGLL

-533 VGVVL
+533 VAVVL

-564 VRAQFAATWV
+564 VLAQFAAPWV
-574 STLAFLAAV
+574 STIAFLAAV
-583 GIAHSFTTA
+583 GIAHSFITA

-604 ALMQAHMAAPDAE
+604 ALMQAHLAAPEAE

-628 VIGAALAWGFSY
+628 VMGAALAWGFSY
-640 LWPWWERRGVAQLN
+640 LWPWWERRGIGKLN

-660 LRALTSE
+660 LRALSSE

-739 RGAQLDPATAG
+739 RGAQLDPAAAG
-750 KVLAEAC
+750 KLLAEAC
-757 SALHHALDHPAVG
+757 SALHHALDNPGAG

-780 AGAPVVVAG
+780 AGAPVVVSG

-836 AAAT
+836 AAAR

>member
-1 VERILARDAGPR
+1 
-13 SRGVIG
+13 
-19 LGHNGPMETPRLPMR
+19 MR
-34 LPAHVLNGIAV
+34 LPAHVLNGLAV
-45 SLGISLIQIVL
+45 ALGISLIQIT
-56 SLAFGKLAALAAA
+56 LALTAGKLAALAAA

-84 ARTWRRVGTG
+84 ARTWRRVGMG
-94 AVMACVSGLLVNLL
+94 ALVGWGSGLLVGLL
-108 RESGVAMGITIM
+108 RESGVAMGFTII

-125 SAMALAWG
+125 STMALAWG
-133 VRAGPLSFIPILALI
+133 LRAGPLSFIPILALI
-148 FTLAAPPPADL
+148 FTLAAPPPATATQL
-159 HALWV
+159 LI
-164 HSGWTAVGALLY
+164 HSGWSAVGALAY
-176 FLWAVLSSR
+176 FSWAVLSSR

-198 ALSALAALLRSRA
+198 ALTALAALLRSRA
-211 ALLSRSEGNG
+211 ALLSRVESGTP
-221 ASPLQDWIRSQVAL
+221 APLQDWIRSQVSL

-245 LFPAVGEPHAA
+245 LFPAAGEPHTG

-271 LLAGELDIELLGND
+271 LLAGELDVELLGHD
-285 APASQLRERLRVHG
+285 GPAGQLRERLRVHG
-299 GRVAEAVEAM
+299 VRVADAVEAM
-309 AQALRDHGMQ
+309 AQGLRDYGMQ
-319 VPASAATPFDETD
+319 VPASAASPLDETD
-332 IETGEPVFPHPARH
+332 IETGELVVPHPAH
-346 AAATAPAAAAAASL
+346 AAVAPKAAAAASI
-360 ADSVASAAA
+360 AASAASASA
-369 TAPSAAVDATLAA
+369 TAPSASLDEQVATSDAQ
-382 VDAAAIGAAAAQ
+382 VVGEAAAE
-394 AVAHAQPEVGPPA
+394 AVARAAPDVGPAA
-407 DPASVARD
+407 DPASVARN
-415 AAAAARAQAP
+415 AAAAARAQTP

-457 MQAALRGEPTPLPLA
+457 MQAALRGEATPLPLA
-472 GDELQVFV
+472 RDELQVFI
-480 STEGWPLAALRAQLN
+480 SPEGWPLAALRAQLT
-495 TRSPTFR
+495 TRSPIFR
-502 HAVRMSLALGSA
+502 HAVRLSLALGSA

-533 VGVVL
+533 VAVVL

-564 VRAQFAATWV
+564 VLAQFGAPWLTTA
-574 STLAFLAAV
+574 AFLVAV

-592 RYLVTAA
+592 RYLVTAS

-604 ALMQAHMAAPDAE
+604 ALMQAHMAAPEGAN
-617 SFGVFE
+617 FGVFE

-628 VIGAALAWGFSY
+628 IMGAALAWGFSY
-640 LWPWWERRGVAQLN
+640 VWPWWERRGIAKLN

-667 VMRLPDPAQP
+667 VMRLPDSAKP

-739 RGAQLDPATAG
+739 RGAQLEAAVAQKALT
-750 KVLAEAC
+750 EAC
-757 SALHHALDHPAVG
+757 VALHHALDNPTVG

-780 AGAPVVVAG
+780 AGAPVVVSG

-821 TRAARRVGLAAQALN
+821 TRAARRVGLAAEALN
-836 AAAT
+836 AAAR

>member
-1 VERILARDAGPR
+1 
-13 SRGVIG
+13 
-19 LGHNGPMETPRLPMR
+19 METPRLAMR
-34 LPAHVLNGIAV
+34 LPAHVLNGLSV
-45 SLGISLIQIVL
+45 SLGISIIQITL
-56 SLAFGKLAALAAA
+56 SLSFGRLAALAAA

-84 ARTWRRVGTG
+84 ARTWRRVG
-94 AVMACVSGLLVNLL
+94 MAALVAWASGLLVNVL
-108 RESGVAMGITIM
+108 RESGVAMGVTVVA
-120 FLSFC
+120 LSFC
-125 SAMALAWG
+125 STMAWAWG
-133 VRAGPLSFIPILALI
+133 PRAGPLAFIPILALI
-148 FTLAAPPPADL
+148 FTLAAPPPASTTEML
-159 HALWV
+159 GRSA
-164 HSGWTAVGALLY
+164 WTAVGALSY
-176 FLWAVLSSR
+176 FCWAVLSSR

-198 ALSALAALLRSRA
+198 ALQALADLLRSRA
-211 ALLSRSEGNG
+211 ALLARAEAGD
-221 ASPLQDWIRSQVAL
+221 ATPPLQDWIRSQVAL

-245 LFPAVGEPHAA
+245 LFPAAGEPDTG
-256 PAIAVLLQAVEMRDT
+256 PAIAALLQAVEMRDT
-271 LLAGELDIELLGND
+271 LLAGELDIELLGTD
-285 APASQLRERLRVHG
+285 RPATQLRERLRVHG
-299 GRVAEAVEAM
+299 TRVADAVEAM
-309 AQALRDHGMQ
+309 AQALRDYGMQ
-319 VPASAATPFDETD
+319 VPASAALPLAQAD
-332 IETGEPVFPHPARH
+332 IETGEDDEAILPHPAP
-346 AAATAPAAAAAASL
+346 ASQAATAPAAAAAASI
-360 ADSVASAAA
+360 AASAASAAA
-369 TAPSAAVDATLAA
+369 TAPTSAVDADVAA
-382 VDAAAIGAAAAQ
+382 HDAAAIGEAAAR
-394 AVAHAQPEVGPPA
+394 AVAQPAAQH
-407 DPASVARD
+407 DPARSARD
-415 AAAAARAQAP
+415 AAAAVRAQTP

-430 FATTDPRYPLAVAFY
+430 FASNDPRYPLAVAFY

-457 MQAALRGEPTPLPLA
+457 MQAALRGEVMPLPLVHH
-472 GDELQVFV
+472 ELQVFI
-480 STEGWPLAALRAQLN
+480 STEGWPWAALRAQLN

-502 HAVRMSLALGSA
+502 HAVRLSLALGSA

-533 VGVVL
+533 VAVVL

-564 VRAQFAATWV
+564 VLAQFGAPWL
-574 STLAFLAAV
+574 STLVFLVAV
-583 GIAHSFTTA
+583 GIAHSFVTA

-604 ALMQAHMAAPDAE
+604 ALMQAHMAAPEGAN
-617 SFGVFE
+617 FGVFE

-628 VIGAALAWGFSY
+628 VMGAALAWGFSY
-640 LWPWWERRGVAQLN
+640 VWPWWERRGIDKLT

-660 LRALTSE
+660 LRTLTSE
-667 VMRLPDPAQP
+667 VMRLPDPALP

-739 RGAQLDPATAG
+739 RGAQLDRA
-750 KVLAEAC
+750 LAEKALTDAC
-757 SALHHALDHPAVG
+757 VALHHALDKPEVG

-780 AGAPVVVAG
+780 AGAPVVVSG

-821 TRAARRVGLAAQALN
+821 TRAARRGGLAAQALK
-836 AAAT
+836 AAAR